1 MRELNNFEAKGAFSA
16 MPAPIGR
23 LLPKH
28 VQAEKTRHGK
38 TAYYFRR
45 DKRTPRIRLR
55 ARLGSPEF
63 LTEYAA
69 AMAGNTT
76 PVQSFIYFARAG
88 SKVKIGISKNP
99 NQRLCGIKT
108 GSSSKVRIYYVT
120 PGDLQKERDLHRLFA
135 EYRVNG
141 EWFIFAASIRE
152 WIVTDEADRMA
163 KTRLAQQKG
172 EAL

>member
-1 MRELNNFEAKGAFSA
+1 
-16 MPAPIGR
+16 
-23 LLPKH
+23 
-28 VQAEKTRHGK
+28 
-38 TAYYFRR
+38 
-45 DKRTPRIRLR
+45 
-55 ARLGSPEF
+55 
-63 LTEYAA
+63 
-69 AMAGNTT
+69 MAGNTT